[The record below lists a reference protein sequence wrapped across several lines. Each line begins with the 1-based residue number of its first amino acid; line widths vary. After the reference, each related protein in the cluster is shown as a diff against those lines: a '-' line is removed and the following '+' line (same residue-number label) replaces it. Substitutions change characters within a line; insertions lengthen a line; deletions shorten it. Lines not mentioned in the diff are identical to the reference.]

1 MTIET
6 ARPQKRKFYKEE
18 STMKNIYTHIS
29 IAVVTFLMM
38 VASTC
43 LMTAPEAP
51 IREGGGYAALIFG
64 VITVWAITKAMLMER
79 DHEMHNIPHHSHA

>member
-1 MTIET
+1 
-6 ARPQKRKFYKEE
+6 
-18 STMKNIYTHIS
+18 MKNIQIYLLA
-29 IAVVTFLMM
+29 AVVALLMM

-64 VITVWAITKAMLMER
+64 VITVWAVTKAMLMER